1 MYTTYQLRP
10 VKKQRLGGQGLSRF
24 VHSGAMWV
32 ALASL
37 LVCLLIGWV
46 AVQICNHTGVASS
59 NNSLDLPRN
68 QVNMHSVYG
77 AQTALNHTR
86 G

>member
-10 VKKQRLGGQGLSRF
+10 VKKQRSGGHGLSRY
-24 VHSGAMWV
+24 VHSSTVWV

-46 AVQICNHTGVASS
+46 AVQICSHTGVASS
-59 NNSLDLPRN
+59 SSSPDLPRN

-77 AQTALNHTR
+77 AQTALNHTH